1 MAQLQM
7 GYSKNHWLYPTCC
20 IYRIVLL
27 FDSWSRGSENVWRVV
42 NITPTLETIL
52 PPLDFYISD

>member
-7 GYSKNHWLYPTCC
+7 GYSKNHWLYSACF
-20 IYRIVLL
+20 IHRIVLL

-42 NITPTLETIL
+42 NIKPALETML
-52 PPLDFYISD
+52 PPDGVCFAM